1 MTFHPDGSTT
11 DGNAVLVASF
21 TNRESTGKDY
31 SSAIEEYHRD
41 KDIGT
46 IMRQRASVCG

>member
-1 MTFHPDGSTT
+1 MTFHPDGTIT
-11 DGNAVLVASF
+11 DGNAVLVA
-21 TNRESTGKDY
+21 TITATRREGVDY

-46 IMRQRASVCG
+46 IMRQRTSVCG